1 MSGGAGRR
9 WPRVGPPAVAAF
21 LVAFGCAGV
30 RVPGGGERPAV
41 VFLSD
46 FGLADDSVA
55 ICKGVMLALEPRLR
69 IVDLT
74 HQVRPYSVEDGAR
87 FLAGTA
93 PFYPAGTVF
102 VAVIDPGVGGPR
114 KAIVVLSGRG
124 QYFVLPDNG
133 LITLVADQD
142 GIRAAREIT
151 NPRWMR
157 PSPSATFHGRDLF
170 APVGARLAR
179 GEDWTEVGPPLANP
193 VRISLPAARAD
204 ERGLTAEAIAVDG
217 PYGNVVTNITAEDL
231 ETLRYR
237 PGDTVRVRLGRRELR
252 LPFVRTFS
260 DVRVGQALLYINS
273 RGRLALAI
281 NQGNFAQAYQVS
293 VPAPIFIPRPG
304 R

>member
-1 MSGGAGRR
+1 MLG
-9 WPRVGPPAVAAF
+9 
-21 LVAFGCAGV
+21 
-30 RVPGGGERPAV
+30 PGGGERPAL

-46 FGLADDSVA
+46 FGLSDDSVA
-55 ICKGVMLALEPRLR
+55 ICKGVMLEIEPRLR

-102 VAVIDPGVGGPR
+102 VAVVDPGVGGTR

-151 NPRWMR
+151 NPGWMR
-157 PSPSATFHGRDLF
+157 TSPSATFHGRDVF

-179 GEDWTEVGPPLANP
+179 GKDWTEVGPRLENP

-204 ERGLTAEAIAVDG
+204 ERGLSAEAIAVDG
-217 PYGNVVTNITAEDL
+217 PYGNVVTNITADDF

-237 PGDTVRVRLGRRELR
+237 PGDTVLVRLGRRELR

-260 DVRVGQALLYINS
+260 DVPAGQALLYINS

-281 NQGNFAQAYQVS
+281 NQGSFAQTYRVS
-293 VPAPIFIPRPG
+293 VPAPVFVPRPG